1 MALGIDGLISGID
14 TTSMIKQLMEIEA
27 RPQTLLKNKVSTTQ
41 LFATALQNLN
51 AKIAS
56 LAEAAAKTAKPAG
69 TDLFKASTTSEKV
82 TAATTAGAAAG
93 SLDISASQTATAQ
106 VSLSSA
112 MAAWPS
118 NSVLAISA
126 NGTVTSF
133 DTTDKSLDQVISE
146 VNKANLGVTGVKIAT
161 GSVDGVQQYRVQF
174 TAAKTGSEGAFT
186 ASLGGTDMDVL
197 KTAQDA
203 KLTLW
208 AGTPAAQEITSSS
221 NTFKALMPGVDIT
234 LAADTPAN
242 TALTINVARDDEAI
256 SKVASDLVA
265 GLADVF
271 AYINKNSAVTVS
283 TSSGSTSTSGGLF
296 TGDAGVRDIKRQI
309 MDAATSPIDGR
320 SPSEIGIVITKDG
333 TVEFNAEKFAAAMA
347 ADPAKTEATLQ
358 TIAGRVEAAGKVASD
373 KYDGLIT
380 QRITGQESTLKA
392 LNTQIE
398 DWDRRLASREST
410 LKMVWSNL
418 EVKLSQLQSQQD
430 WLTGQ
435 LASLNTSSSG
445 KK

>member
-1 MALGIDGLISGID
+1 MALGIDGLISGIE
-14 TTSMIKQLMEIEA
+14 TSAMIKQLMDIEA

-41 LFATALQNLN
+41 TFITAMQNLN
-51 AKIAS
+51 TKIAS
-56 LAEAAAKTAKPAG
+56 LTENAARVSNPAG
-69 TDLFKASTTSEKV
+69 TDLFKASTTSDKV
-82 TAATTAGAAAG
+82 TAATTSGAAAG
-93 SLDISASQTATAQ
+93 SLDISVSQTAAAQ

-146 VNKANLGVTGVKIAT
+146 VNKANLGVTGVKIST

-197 KTAQDA
+197 KPAQDA

-208 AGTPAAQEITSSS
+208 AGTPAAQEITSST

-256 SKVASDLVA
+256 SKVAADLVA
-265 GLADVF
+265 GLSDVF
-271 AYINKNSAVTVS
+271 AYINRNSAVTVS
-283 TSSGSTSTSGGLF
+283 TSSGSTKASGGVF
-296 TGDAGVRDIKRQI
+296 TGDAAIRDVKRQI
-309 MDAATSPIDGR
+309 MEAATSPVDGR
-320 SPSEIGIVITKDG
+320 SPSEIGVVITKDG
-333 TVEFNAEKFAAAMA
+333 TVEFNAAKFAAAMA
-347 ADPAKTEATLQ
+347 ADPTKTQETLQ

-373 KYDGLIT
+373 KYDGMLT
-380 QRITGQESTLKA
+380 QRITGQESTVRS

-410 LKMVWSNL
+410 LKMIWGNL

>member
-1 MALGIDGLISGID
+1 MALGIDGLISGIE
-14 TTSMIKQLMEIEA
+14 TSAMIKQLMDIEA
-27 RPQTLLKNKVSTTQ
+27 RPQILLKNKVSSTQ
-41 LFATALQNLN
+41 TFITALQSLN
-51 AKIAS
+51 TRIAS
-56 LAEAAAKTAKPAG
+56 LTEAAGKTAKPAG
-69 TDLFKASTTSEKV
+69 MDLFGATSTSDKVSTTV
-82 TAATTAGAAAG
+82 GAGAAAG
-93 SLDISASQTATAQ
+93 SLDITVSQTAKAQ
-106 VSLSSA
+106 VSLSAA

-186 ASLGGTDMDVL
+186 ASLGGTEMDVL

-208 AGTPAAQEITSSS
+208 AGTPAAQEITSST
-221 NTFKALMPGVDIT
+221 NTFKALMPGVDVT

-242 TALTINVARDDEAI
+242 TALTLTVARDDEAI

-271 AYINKNSAVTVS
+271 AFINKNSAVTVS
-283 TSSGSTSTSGGLF
+283 TSSGSTSAAGGLF
-296 TGDAGVRDIKRQI
+296 TSDSGVRDIKRQL
-309 MDAATSPIDGR
+309 MEAATSPLDGR

-333 TVEFNAEKFAAAMA
+333 TVEFDEKKFAAAMA
-347 ADPAKTEATLQ
+347 ADPAKTQETLQ
-358 TIAGRVEAAGKVASD
+358 TIAGRVEAASKVASD
-373 KYDGLIT
+373 KYDGLLT
-380 QRITGQESTLKA
+380 QRITGQESTVRS

-410 LKMVWSNL
+410 LKMIWGNL

-435 LASLNTSSSG
+435 LAALNNSGSG

>member
-1 MALGIDGLISGID
+1 MALGIDGLISGIK
-14 TTSMIKQLMEIEA
+14 TSEMIKQLMDIEA
-27 RPQTLLKNKVSTTQ
+27 RPQILLKTRVTSTQT
-41 LFATALQNLN
+41 FVTALQNLN
-51 AKIAS
+51 TKIAS
-56 LAEAAAKTAKPAG
+56 LAENAAKVSKPAG
-69 TDLFKASTTSEKV
+69 TDLFKANTTSDKV
-82 TAATTAGAAAG
+82 TATTTTGAAAG
-93 SLDISASQTATAQ
+93 SLEISVSQTAAAQ
-106 VSLSSA
+106 VSLSGA

-174 TAAKTGSEGAFT
+174 TASKTGTEGSFT
-186 ASLGGTDMDVL
+186 ASLDGTDMAVL
-197 KTAQDA
+197 KPAKDA

-208 AGTPAAQEITSSS
+208 AGTPAAQEIISST

-242 TALTINVARDDEAI
+242 TALTVNVERDDEAI

-265 GLADVF
+265 GLADMF
-271 AYINKNSAVTVS
+271 AYINRNSAVTVS
-283 TSSGSTSTSGGLF
+283 TSSGTTKASGGVF
-296 TGDAGVRDIKRQI
+296 TSDAGIRDVKRQ
-309 MDAATSPIDGR
+309 MMEAATSPIDGR
-320 SPSEIGIVITKDG
+320 SPSEIGVVITKDG
-333 TVEFNAEKFAAAMA
+333 TVEFDADKFAAAMA
-347 ADPAKTEATLQ
+347 ADSAKTQETLQ
-358 TIAGRVEAAGKVASD
+358 IIAGRVEAAGKVASD

-380 QRITGQESTLKA
+380 QRITGQESTIRS

-410 LKMVWSNL
+410 LKLIWGNL